1 MTTELSPSDIA
12 TALEA
17 RDFASLRRTIAQ
29 QYPTDLADVIEEL
42 EEEQRAILFRLLPK
56 DRAAETFEHLMP
68 ETQEGLLKAL
78 GHRRVATI
86 LNEMSP
92 DDRTALLEELPAAV
106 TRQLLALLSPDER
119 KIAVQL
125 LGYPED
131 SIGRLMTPDVLAV
144 GPDWTVRQ
152 TLDHIRRH
160 GEDSET
166 INVISV
172 VDDQGQLIDDLRIRR
187 LLLADPEARISDLA
201 DGQFVALKATDDQE
215 EAVRVFTEYDRVAFP
230 VTDSTGNLLG
240 IVTVDDVLDVA
251 EEEATEDIQKIGGM
265 EALEKPYMQA
275 SFATLFRKRAIWL
288 ILLFLGQLLTL
299 NAIKRAIW
307 LILLFL
313 GQLLTLNA
321 INHFS
326 EQIANAIFLIVFVPL
341 VISSGG
347 NSGSQAATLVV
358 RAMAL
363 DEVNLRDWWRV
374 LRREILFGL
383 TLGLILAAIG
393 TGRVWLGSSMG
404 EIFGESWGVVAII
417 VGTSLIG
424 VVIWGVLIGSMLPF
438 ILRRLGADPATSS
451 TPFVATIVD
460 VTGLILY
467 LAVATFILAR

>member
-1 MTTELSPSDIA
+1 MTTELSPPEIA
-12 TALEA
+12 AALES
-17 RDFASLRRTIAQ
+17 RDFAVVRKTIAKL
-29 QYPTDLADVIEEL
+29 YPTDVADVIEEL
-42 EEEQRAILFRLLPK
+42 DEEQRAILFRLLPK
-56 DRAAETFEHLMP
+56 DRAADTFEHLTA

-78 GHRRVATI
+78 GRGQVAAI
-86 LNEMSP
+86 LNDMSP

-131 SIGRLMTPDVLAV
+131 SVGRLMTPYVLAV
-144 GPDWTVRQ
+144 GPDWTVQ
-152 TLDHIRRH
+152 QALDHIRRH

-172 VDDQGQLIDDLRIRR
+172 VDDQGRLIDDLRIRR
-187 LLLADPEARISDLA
+187 LLLADPDVRISELA
-201 DGQFVALKATDDQE
+201 DGNFVALKATDDQE
-215 EAVRVFTEYDRVAFP
+215 EAVRVFSEYDRVAFP
-230 VTDSTGNLLG
+230 VIDSGGSLLG

-265 EALEKPYMQA
+265 EALDQPYMQA

-288 ILLFLGQLLTL
+288 V
-299 NAIKRAIW
+299 
-307 LILLFL
+307 LLFL

-326 EQIANAIFLIVFVPL
+326 DQIAQAIFLIVFVPL

-363 DEVNLRDWWRV
+363 DEVNLGDWWKV
-374 LRREILFGL
+374 LRREIFFGL

-393 TGRVWLGSSMG
+393 AGRIWLGSNLG
-404 EIFGESWGVVAII
+404 ESFGESWGVVAII
-417 VGTSLIG
+417 VGSSLIG

-460 VTGLILY
+460 VTGLIFY

>member
-1 MTTELSPSDIA
+1 MTTELSPLDIVA
-12 TALEA
+12 ALEA
-17 RDFASLRRTIAQ
+17 RDFASVRRTIAQ
-29 QYPTDLADVIEEL
+29 RYPVDVAEVIEEL

-56 DRAAETFEHLMP
+56 DRAADTFEHLTP

-78 GHRRVATI
+78 GRGRVSAI
-86 LNEMSP
+86 LNDMSP
-92 DDRTALLEELPAAV
+92 DDRTALLEELPATV

-131 SIGRLMTPDVLAV
+131 SVGRLMTPYVLAV
-144 GPDWTVRQ
+144 GPDWTVQQ

-187 LLLADPEARISDLA
+187 LLLADPEARISELA
-201 DGQFVALKATDDQE
+201 DGHFVALKATDDQE
-215 EAVRVFTEYDRVAFP
+215 EAVRVFSEYDRVAFP
-230 VTDSTGNLLG
+230 VIDSTGSLLG

-265 EALEKPYMQA
+265 EALEQPYMQA

-299 NAIKRAIW
+299 NAI
-307 LILLFL
+307 
-313 GQLLTLNA
+313 
-321 INHFS
+321 NHFS
-326 EQIANAIFLIVFVPL
+326 DQIAQAIFLIVFVPL

-363 DEVNLRDWWRV
+363 DEVDLRDWWRV
-374 LRREILFGL
+374 LRREIFFGL

-393 TGRVWLGSSMG
+393 TGRVWLGSNMG
-404 EIFGESWGVVAII
+404 ESFGESWGLVAII
-417 VGTSLIG
+417 VGVSLIG

-467 LAVATFILAR
+467 LAVATFFLAQ

>member
-1 MTTELSPSDIA
+1 
-12 TALEA
+12 
-17 RDFASLRRTIAQ
+17 
-29 QYPTDLADVIEEL
+29 
-42 EEEQRAILFRLLPK
+42 
-56 DRAAETFEHLMP
+56 
-68 ETQEGLLKAL
+68 
-78 GHRRVATI
+78 
-86 LNEMSP
+86 
-92 DDRTALLEELPAAV
+92 
-106 TRQLLALLSPDER
+106 
-119 KIAVQL
+119 
-125 LGYPED
+125 
-131 SIGRLMTPDVLAV
+131 VLAV
-144 GPDWTVRQ
+144 GPDWTVQ
-152 TLDHIRRH
+152 QALDHIRRH

-172 VDDQGQLIDDLRIRR
+172 VDDQGRLIDDLRIRR
-187 LLLADPEARISDLA
+187 LLLADPDVRISELA
-201 DGQFVALKATDDQE
+201 DGNFVALKATDDQE
-215 EAVRVFTEYDRVAFP
+215 EAVRVFSEYDRVAFP
-230 VTDSTGNLLG
+230 VIDSGGSLLG

-265 EALEKPYMQA
+265 EALDQPYMQA

-288 ILLFLGQLLTL
+288 V
-299 NAIKRAIW
+299 
-307 LILLFL
+307 LLFL

-326 EQIANAIFLIVFVPL
+326 DQIAQAIFLIVFVPL

-363 DEVNLRDWWRV
+363 DEVNLGDWWKV
-374 LRREILFGL
+374 LRREIFFGL

-393 TGRVWLGSSMG
+393 AGRIWLGSNLG
-404 EIFGESWGVVAII
+404 ESFGESWGVVAII
-417 VGTSLIG
+417 VGSSLIG

-460 VTGLILY
+460 VTGLIFY